1 MEVIEAVAVIIL
13 IIAIVV
19 LIYYYLLNTPKTM
32 NKLKAYIPTSADA
45 HMNEVLNKNTEYKD
59 SESVTKRIK
68 VKLSDID
75 KASINT
81 DAFSKKL
88 DSFLDEKSD
97 ELIKDWSLATKND
110 LGDLEAKFAETTKSV
125 DALDKDYQ
133 EFKKS
138 SKEFQEAAE
147 EVCEHYFKGLYDIV
161 VGESEHC
168 RRKPSPDGINM
179 ICEKFDVPHED
190 VLFFGDSEVDI
201 KTADNAGAYC
211 VSVLWGYRD
220 REFLAENG
228 AKVFVSN
235 PLDIAD
241 IID

>member
-1 MEVIEAVAVIIL
+1 MEVIEAVAIIIL
-13 IIAIVV
+13 VIAIVV
-19 LIYYYLLNTPKTM
+19 LVYYYLLNTPATM

-45 HMNEVLNKNTEYKD
+45 HMNEVLNKNTEYNDLNKDKD

-138 SKEFQEAAE
+138 SQEFQEATE
-147 EVCEHYFKGLYDIV
+147 EKLKDLDKRIEAL
-161 VGESEHC
+161 
-168 RRKPSPDGINM
+168 
-179 ICEKFDVPHED
+179 EK
-190 VLFFGDSEVDI
+190 
-201 KTADNAGAYC
+201 
-211 VSVLWGYRD
+211 
-220 REFLAENG
+220 
-228 AKVFVSN
+228 
-235 PLDIAD
+235 
-241 IID
+241 